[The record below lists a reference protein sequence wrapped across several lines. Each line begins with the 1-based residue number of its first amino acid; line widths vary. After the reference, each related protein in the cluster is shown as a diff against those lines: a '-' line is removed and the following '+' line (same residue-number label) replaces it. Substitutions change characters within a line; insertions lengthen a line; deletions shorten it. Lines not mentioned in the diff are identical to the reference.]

1 MFFGNKSENLKEN
14 NAMKNIF
21 TDGVDM
27 SSQRSLLRALGWTDE
42 EMKKPIVGVISAQSD
57 IIPGHMHLD
66 MIAKAVCEGVIAA
79 GGKPVI
85 LPSIGVCDG
94 IAMGHAGMRYSLP
107 SREIIADSAE
117 ILLRAH
123 GVQAA
128 VFVGN
133 CDKIIPGMLMAAA
146 RVNIPSVFVS
156 GGPMLAGRVHGKK
169 TSLSTMFEEVGAYN
183 AGKIS
188 ADELKDF
195 ECNACPTCG
204 SCSGMFTAN
213 SLNCLCEALGMALP
227 GNGTIPMVYSQ
238 RLALAKRAGTAV
250 MNLLEKNIRPS
261 DIMTK
266 AAFRNAETVDMAIG
280 ASTNTVLHLI
290 AIAREA
296 GLDDSQVSVDI
307 LNGISEKTPNLCR
320 LAPAGEHYIEELN
333 EAGGISAVMKEL
345 LDAGLL
351 DGETM
356 TVSGVKLK
364 EVVQNAYN
372 RDPEIIRPVDK
383 PYSAQG
389 GLTILKGNLAKD
401 GSVVKKSAV
410 DPKMLVHSGPA
421 RCFDSEEDA
430 MAAISGG
437 KIKAGDVVVIRYEG
451 PIGGPGMREMLTP
464 TSAIVGAGLG
474 DTVALI
480 TDGRFSGA
488 TRGAAIG
495 HVCPEA
501 AAGGLIGILK
511 DGDIIDIDI
520 TACTLNARLTDE
532 EIKERYAHF
541 TPLVKPVT
549 GYLARYRQSVTS
561 ASEGAVFKK

>member
-1 MFFGNKSENLKEN
+1 MN
-14 NAMKNIF
+14 NIF
-21 TDGVDM
+21 SKSKDM

-42 EMKKPIVGVISAQSD
+42 EITRPLVGIICAQSD

-66 MIAKAVCEGVIAA
+66 DVAKAAAEGVIAA

-85 LPSIGVCDG
+85 MPSIGVCDG
-94 IAMGHAGMRYSLP
+94 IAMGHAGMKYSLP
-107 SREIIADSAE
+107 SREVIADSAE

-123 GVQAA
+123 GMQAA
-128 VFVGN
+128 IFVGN

-146 RVNIPSVFVS
+146 RVNIPAIFVS
-156 GGPMLAGRVHGKK
+156 GGPMLAGRVRGKR
-169 TSLSTMFEEVGAYN
+169 TSLSTMFEQVGAYN
-183 AGKIS
+183 AGRIDE
-188 ADELKDF
+188 AELKNY

-213 SLNCLCEALGMALP
+213 SLNCLTEALGMALP
-227 GNGTIPMVYSQ
+227 GNGTIPMVYSA
-238 RLALAKRAGTAV
+238 RLALAKRTGAAV
-250 MNLLEKNIRPS
+250 MELLRRDIKPS
-261 DIMTK
+261 DIMTP
-266 AAFRNAETVDMAIG
+266 AAFKNAETVDMAIG

-296 GLDDSQVSVDI
+296 GLGEEQISIDS
-307 LNGISEKTPNLCR
+307 LNAISERTPNLCR

-345 LDAGLL
+345 LDAGLM
-351 DGETM
+351 DGGVM
-356 TVSGVKLK
+356 TAAGVTLAELVKDARNL
-364 EVVQNAYN
+364 
-372 RDPEIIRPVDK
+372 DPEIIRHASS

-389 GLTILKGNLAKD
+389 GLAILKGNLAER

-410 DPKMLVHSGPA
+410 DPAMLRHSGPA
-421 RCFDSEEDA
+421 RCFDSEEAA
-430 MAAISGG
+430 MAAISSGA
-437 KIKAGDVVVIRYEG
+437 IKAGDVVVIRYEG
-451 PIGGPGMREMLTP
+451 PKGGPGMREMLTP

-474 DTVALI
+474 DRVALI

-501 AAGGLIGILK
+501 AEGGTIGIIE

-520 TACTLNARLTDE
+520 PACSLNVRLTDKQ
-532 EIKERYAHF
+532 IKERKDAF
-541 TPLVKPVT
+541 KPLVKPIA
-549 GYLARYRQSVTS
+549 GYLKRYRDSVTS
-561 ASEGAVFKK
+561 ASDGAVLKK

>member
-1 MFFGNKSENLKEN
+1 
-14 NAMKNIF
+14 MKNIF

-27 SSQRSLLRALGWTDE
+27 SSQRSLLRALGWTDK
-42 EMKKPIVGVISAQSD
+42 EMRKPIVGILCAQSE

-66 MIAKAVCEGVIAA
+66 MIAKAASEGVIAA

-85 LPSIGVCDG
+85 LPAIGVCDG
-94 IAMGHAGMRYSLP
+94 IAMGHAGMKYSLP
-107 SREIIADSAE
+107 SREIIADSCE

-123 GVQAA
+123 GIQAT
-128 VFVGN
+128 VFIGN

-156 GGPMLAGRVHGKK
+156 GGPMLAGRVRGKK

-183 AGKIS
+183 AGKID
-188 ADELKDF
+188 AEELKDF

-227 GNGTIPMVYSQ
+227 GNGTLPMVYSA
-238 RLALAKRAGTAV
+238 RLALAKQAGEAV
-250 MNLLEKNIRPS
+250 MELLEKNIRPL
-261 DIMTK
+261 DIMTPQ
-266 AAFRNAETVDMAIG
+266 AFKNAETVDMAIG

-290 AIAREA
+290 AVAREA
-296 GLDDSQVSVDI
+296 GLSREQVSVDI
-307 LNGISEKTPNLCR
+307 LNEISERTPNLCR
-320 LAPAGEHYIEELN
+320 LAPAGEHYIEELH

-345 LDAGLL
+345 YDAHLL
-351 DGETM
+351 DGEVM
-356 TVSGVKLK
+356 TVSGKPLK
-364 EVVQNAYN
+364 EVISQAYN
-372 RDPEIIRPVDK
+372 RDENIIRPVSS

-389 GLTILKGNLAKD
+389 GLTVLKGNLAED
-401 GSVVKKSAV
+401 GCVVKKSAV
-410 DPKMLVHSGPA
+410 DPKMLTHSGPA
-421 RCFDSEEDA
+421 RCFDSEEQA
-430 MAAISGG
+430 MTAISSG

-451 PIGGPGMREMLTP
+451 PLGGPGMREMLTP

-520 TACTLNARLTDE
+520 PACSLSVRLSDG
-532 EIKERYAHF
+532 EIAERYKSF
-541 TPLVKPVT
+541 KPLEKPVD
-549 GYLARYRQSVTS
+549 GYLARYRKSVTS
-561 ASEGAVFKK
+561 ASDGAVFRK

>member
-1 MFFGNKSENLKEN
+1 MN
-14 NAMKNIF
+14 NIF
-21 TDGVDM
+21 SESKDM
-27 SSQRSLLRALGWTDE
+27 SPQRSLLRALGWTDE
-42 EMKKPIVGVISAQSD
+42 EMQRPLVGIICAQSE

-66 MIAKAVCEGVIAA
+66 DIAKAAAEGVIAA

-85 LPSIGVCDG
+85 MPSIGVCDG

-123 GVQAA
+123 GMQAA
-128 VFVGN
+128 IFVGN

-146 RVNIPSVFVS
+146 RVNIPSIFVS
-156 GGPMLAGRVHGKK
+156 GGPMLAGHVRGRK
-169 TSLSTMFEEVGAYN
+169 TSLSTMFEQVGAYN
-183 AGKIS
+183 AGKIGQ
-188 ADELKDF
+188 DELKNY

-227 GNGTIPMVYSQ
+227 GNGTIPMVYSA
-238 RLALAKRAGTAV
+238 RLALAKRAGAAV
-250 MNLLEKNIRPS
+250 MNLLKKNIRPS
-261 DIMTK
+261 DIMTP
-266 AAFRNAETVDMAIG
+266 AAFANAETVDMAIG

-296 GLDDSQVSVDI
+296 GLTEEQVSIDS
-307 LNGISEKTPNLCR
+307 LNAISERTPNLCR

-345 LDAGLL
+345 LDARLL
-351 DGETM
+351 DGSVM
-356 TVSGVKLK
+356 TASGVCLA
-364 EVVQNAYN
+364 EVVKDAKNYDSQVLRTIDDAYS
-372 RDPEIIRPVDK
+372 K
-383 PYSAQG
+383 QG
-389 GLTILKGNLAKD
+389 GLAILKGNLAQK
-401 GSVVKKSAV
+401 GCVVKKSAV
-410 DPKMLVHSGPA
+410 DPKMLKHSGPA

-430 MAAISGG
+430 MKAISSG

-451 PIGGPGMREMLTP
+451 PKGGPGMREMLTP

-501 AAGGLIGILK
+501 AEGGTIGIVR

-520 TACTLNARLTDE
+520 PACTLNVRLTDE
-532 EIKERYAHF
+532 QIEERKANF
-541 TPLVKPVT
+541 TPLVKPVS
-549 GYLARYRQSVTS
+549 GYLKRYRDSVTS
-561 ASEGAVFKK
+561 SSEGAVFKK

>member
-1 MFFGNKSENLKEN
+1 M
-14 NAMKNIF
+14 AA
-21 TDGVDM
+21 
-27 SSQRSLLRALGWTDE
+27 QRSLLRALGWTDSE
-42 EMKKPIVGVISAQSD
+42 IEKPLVGIICAQSE

-66 MIAKAVCEGVIAA
+66 TIAKAASEGVIAA

-85 LPSIGVCDG
+85 LPAIGVCDG
-94 IAMGHAGMRYSLP
+94 IAMGHEGMKYSLP
-107 SREIIADSAE
+107 SREVIADSSE

-123 GVQAA
+123 GIQAA
-128 VFVGN
+128 VFIGN

-156 GGPMLAGRVHGKK
+156 GGPMLAGRVRGKK

-183 AGKIS
+183 AGKIDK
-188 ADELKDF
+188 DELKDF

-227 GNGTIPMVYSQ
+227 SNGTLPAVYSA
-238 RLALAKRAGTAV
+238 RLALAKRAGEAV
-250 MNLLEKNIRPS
+250 MNLLEKNIRPL
-261 DIMTK
+261 DIMTP
-266 AAFRNAETVDMAIG
+266 AAFKNAETVDMAIG

-296 GLDDSQVSVDI
+296 GLSREQVSMDI

-320 LAPAGEHYIEELN
+320 LAPAGEHYIEELH
-333 EAGGISAVMKEL
+333 EAGGISAVMKQL
-345 LDAGLL
+345 YDAKLL
-351 DGETM
+351 DGEVL
-356 TVSGVKLK
+356 TVSGQKLK
-364 EVVQNAYN
+364 EVIKNAYN
-372 RDPEIIRPVDK
+372 RDEEILRPVSS

-389 GLTILKGNLAKD
+389 GLAVLKGNVAED
-401 GSVVKKSAV
+401 GCVVKKSAV
-410 DPKMLVHSGPA
+410 DPKMLKHSGPA
-421 RCFDSEEDA
+421 RCFDSEEEA
-430 MAAISGG
+430 MQAISGG

-451 PIGGPGMREMLTP
+451 PLGGPGMREMLTP

-501 AAGGLIGILK
+501 AAGGLIGLLK

-520 TACTLNARLTDE
+520 TACTLSARLSAE
-532 EIKERYAHF
+532 EIAARRASFK
-541 TPLVKPVT
+541 PVVKPVV
-549 GYLARYRQSVTS
+549 GYLSRYRQLVTS
-561 ASEGAVFKK
+561 ASDGAVFKK

>member
-1 MFFGNKSENLKEN
+1 MN
-14 NAMKNIF
+14 NIF
-21 TDGVDM
+21 SSSTDM
-27 SSQRSLLRALGWTDE
+27 SSQRSLLRALGWTDS
-42 EMKKPIVGVISAQSD
+42 EMNKPIVGVICAQSE

-66 MIAKAVCEGVIAA
+66 MIAKAASEGVIAA

-85 LPSIGVCDG
+85 LPAIGVCDG
-94 IAMGHAGMRYSLP
+94 IAMGHEGMRYSLP
-107 SREIIADSAE
+107 SREIIADSCE

-123 GVQAA
+123 GIQAA
-128 VFVGN
+128 VFIGN

-183 AGKIS
+183 AGRIS

-195 ECNACPTCG
+195 ECGACPTCG

-227 GNGTIPMVYSQ
+227 GNGTLPMVYSA
-238 RLALAKRAGTAV
+238 RLALAKRAGEAV

-261 DIMTK
+261 DIMTP
-266 AAFRNAETVDMAIG
+266 AAFKNAETVDMAIG

-296 GLDDSQVSVDI
+296 GLTKEQVSMDI

-320 LAPAGEHYIEELN
+320 LAPAGEHYIEELH

-345 LDAGLL
+345 YDAKLL
-351 DGETM
+351 NGEVM
-356 TVSGVKLK
+356 TVSGAPLK
-364 EVVQNAYN
+364 EVIKNALN
-372 RDPEIIRPVDK
+372 RNEEIIKPVSS

-389 GLTILKGNLAKD
+389 GLTVLKGNLAKD
-401 GSVVKKSAV
+401 GCVVKKSAV
-410 DPKMLVHSGPA
+410 DPKMLKHSGPA
-421 RCFDSEEDA
+421 KCFDGEEQA
-430 MAAISGG
+430 MQAISGG
-437 KIKAGDVVVIRYEG
+437 KICAGDVVVIRYEG
-451 PIGGPGMREMLTP
+451 PLGGPGMREMLTP

-501 AAGGLIGILK
+501 AAGGLIGIIK

-520 TACTLNARLTDE
+520 NACSLSVRLSDDE
-532 EIKERYAHF
+532 ISKRYAAF
-541 TPLVKPVT
+541 KPLVKPVT
-549 GYLARYRQSVTS
+549 GYLARYRNSVTS
-561 ASEGAVFKK
+561 ASDGAVFKK

>member
-1 MFFGNKSENLKEN
+1 
-14 NAMKNIF
+14 MKNIF
-21 TDGVDM
+21 STSTDM
-27 SSQRSLLRALGWTDE
+27 SSQRSLLRALGWTDS
-42 EMKKPIVGVISAQSD
+42 EMNKPIVGVICAQSE

-66 MIAKAVCEGVIAA
+66 MIAKAASEGVIAA

-85 LPSIGVCDG
+85 LPAIGVCDG
-94 IAMGHAGMRYSLP
+94 IAMGHEGMRYSLP
-107 SREIIADSAE
+107 SREIIADSCE

-123 GVQAA
+123 GIQAA
-128 VFVGN
+128 VFIGN

-183 AGKIS
+183 AGRIS

-195 ECNACPTCG
+195 ECGACPTCG

-227 GNGTIPMVYSQ
+227 GNGTLPMVYSA
-238 RLALAKRAGTAV
+238 RLALAKQAGEAV

-261 DIMTK
+261 DIMT
-266 AAFRNAETVDMAIG
+266 AEAFKNAETVDMAIG

-296 GLDDSQVSVDI
+296 GLTKEQVSMDI

-320 LAPAGEHYIEELN
+320 LAPAGEHYIEELH
-333 EAGGISAVMKEL
+333 EAGGISAVMKQLYDAKL
-345 LDAGLL
+345 LNGDV
-351 DGETM
+351 M
-356 TVSGVKLK
+356 TVSGKALK
-364 EVVQNAYN
+364 EVIKNAVN
-372 RDPEIIRPVDK
+372 RNEEIIRPVAS

-389 GLTILKGNLAKD
+389 GLTVLKGNLAKD
-401 GSVVKKSAV
+401 GCVVKKSAV
-410 DPKMLVHSGPA
+410 DPKMLKHSGPA
-421 RCFDSEEDA
+421 RCFDSEEQA
-430 MAAISGG
+430 MQAISGG

-451 PIGGPGMREMLTP
+451 PLGGPGMREMLTP

-501 AAGGLIGILK
+501 AAGGLIGIVR

-520 TACTLNARLTDE
+520 NACSLSVRLSDE
-532 EIKERYAHF
+532 EITQRYAAF
-541 TPLVKPVT
+541 KPLVKPVS
-549 GYLARYRQSVTS
+549 GYLSRYRNSVTS
-561 ASEGAVFKK
+561 ASDGAVFKK

>member
-1 MFFGNKSENLKEN
+1 
-14 NAMKNIF
+14 MKNIF
-21 TDGVDM
+21 SESLDM
-27 SSQRSLLRALGWTDE
+27 SSQRSLLRALGWTDS
-42 EMKKPIVGVISAQSD
+42 EMNKPIVGVICAQSE

-66 MIAKAVCEGVIAA
+66 MIAKAACEGVISA
-79 GGKPVI
+79 GGKPVV
-85 LPSIGVCDG
+85 LPAIGVCDG
-94 IAMGHAGMRYSLP
+94 IAMGHAGMKYSLP
-107 SREIIADSAE
+107 SREIIADSCE

-128 VFVGN
+128 VFIGN

-183 AGKIS
+183 AGKID
-188 ADELKDF
+188 ADELKEF

-227 GNGTIPMVYSQ
+227 GNGTLPMVYSG
-238 RLALAKRAGTAV
+238 RLALAKNAGEAV
-250 MNLLEKNIRPS
+250 MNLLEKNIRPL
-261 DIMTK
+261 DIMTP
-266 AAFRNAETVDMAIG
+266 AAFKNAETVDMAIG

-296 GLDDSQVSVDI
+296 GLTREQVSMDI

-320 LAPAGEHYIEELN
+320 LAPAGEHYIEELH
-333 EAGGISAVMKEL
+333 EAGGISAVMNEL
-345 LDAGLL
+345 YGANLI
-351 DGETM
+351 DGEVI
-356 TVSGVKLK
+356 TVSGKKLK
-364 EVVQNAYN
+364 DVISSARN
-372 RDPEIIRPVDK
+372 RDPEIIRPVSS
-383 PYSAQG
+383 PYSKQG
-389 GLTILKGNLAKD
+389 GLTVLKGNLAED
-401 GSVVKKSAV
+401 GCVVKKSAV
-410 DPKMLVHSGPA
+410 DPKMYVHSGPA
-421 RCFDSEEDA
+421 KCFDSEEDA
-430 MAAISGG
+430 MKAISGG

-451 PIGGPGMREMLTP
+451 PLGGPGMREMLTP

-501 AAGGLIGILK
+501 AAGGLIGLLK

-520 TACTLNARLTDE
+520 QSCSLSARLTPE
-532 EIKERYAHF
+532 EIEKRRAEF
-541 TPLVKPVT
+541 KPVQKPVS
-549 GYLARYRQSVTS
+549 GYLSRYRQLVTS
-561 ASEGAVFKK
+561 ASDGAIFKK

>member
-1 MFFGNKSENLKEN
+1 
-14 NAMKNIF
+14 MKNIF
-21 TDGVDM
+21 SESTDM
-27 SSQRSLLRALGWTDE
+27 AAQRSLLRALGWTDSE
-42 EMKKPIVGVISAQSD
+42 IKKPIVGIICAQSE

-66 MIAKAVCEGVIAA
+66 MIAKAASEGVIAA

-85 LPSIGVCDG
+85 LPAIGVCDG
-94 IAMGHAGMRYSLP
+94 IAMGHEGMKYSLP
-107 SREIIADSAE
+107 SREVIADSSE

-123 GVQAA
+123 GIQAA
-128 VFVGN
+128 IFIGN

-146 RVNIPSVFVS
+146 RVNIPSIFVS
-156 GGPMLAGRVHGKK
+156 GGPMLAGRVHKKK

-183 AGKIS
+183 AGKIN

-227 GNGTIPMVYSQ
+227 GNGTLPMVYSA
-238 RLALAKRAGTAV
+238 RLALAKRAGEAV
-250 MNLLEKNIRPS
+250 MNLLAKNIRPL
-261 DIMTK
+261 DIMTPE
-266 AAFRNAETVDMAIG
+266 AFKNAETVDMAIG

-296 GLDDSQVSVDI
+296 KLSRGQVSMDI

-320 LAPAGEHYIEELN
+320 LAPAGEHYIEELH

-345 LDAGLL
+345 YDAHLL
-351 DGETM
+351 NGEVM
-356 TVSGVKLK
+356 TVSGQPLK
-364 EVVQNAYN
+364 EVIKNAYN
-372 RDPEIIRPVDK
+372 RDEEIIRPVSA

-389 GLTILKGNLAKD
+389 GLTVLKGNLAED
-401 GSVVKKSAV
+401 GCVVKKSAV

-421 RCFDSEEDA
+421 RCFDSEEEA
-430 MAAISGG
+430 MQAISGG

-451 PIGGPGMREMLTP
+451 PLGGPGMREMLTP

-501 AAGGLIGILK
+501 ATGGLIGLLK

-520 TACTLNARLTDE
+520 TACTLKARLSDE
-532 EIKERYAHF
+532 EIAARKADF
-541 TPLVKPVT
+541 TPKVKPVT
-549 GYLARYRQSVTS
+549 GYLARYRQLVTS
-561 ASEGAVFKK
+561 ASDGAVFKK

>member
-1 MFFGNKSENLKEN
+1 MN
-14 NAMKNIF
+14 NIF
-21 TDGVDM
+21 SLSKDM

-42 EMKKPIVGVISAQSD
+42 EIQRPLVGIICAQSD

-66 MIAKAVCEGVIAA
+66 DVAKAAAEGVIAA

-85 LPSIGVCDG
+85 MPSIGVCDG
-94 IAMGHAGMRYSLP
+94 IAMGHAGMKYSLP
-107 SREIIADSAE
+107 SREVIADSAE

-123 GVQAA
+123 GMQAA
-128 VFVGN
+128 IFVGN

-146 RVNIPSVFVS
+146 RVNIPAIFVS
-156 GGPMLAGRVHGKK
+156 GGPMLAGRVRGKR
-169 TSLSTMFEEVGAYN
+169 TSLSTMFEQVGAYN
-183 AGKIS
+183 AGRIDE
-188 ADELKDF
+188 AELKNY

-213 SLNCLCEALGMALP
+213 SLNCLTEALGMALP
-227 GNGTIPMVYSQ
+227 GNGTIPMVYSA
-238 RLALAKRAGTAV
+238 RLALAKRTGAAI
-250 MNLLEKNIRPS
+250 MELLRRDIKPS
-261 DIMTK
+261 DIMTP
-266 AAFRNAETVDMAIG
+266 AAFKNAETVDMAIG

-296 GLDDSQVSVDI
+296 GLGEEQISIDS
-307 LNGISEKTPNLCR
+307 LNAISERTPNLCR

-345 LDAGLL
+345 LDAGLM
-351 DGETM
+351 DGGVM
-356 TVSGVKLK
+356 TAAGVTLAELVKDARNL
-364 EVVQNAYN
+364 A
-372 RDPEIIRPVDK
+372 PEIIRHASS

-389 GLTILKGNLAKD
+389 GLAILKGNLAER

-410 DPKMLVHSGPA
+410 DPAMLRHSGPA
-421 RCFDSEEDA
+421 RCFDSEEAA
-430 MAAISGG
+430 MAAISSGA
-437 KIKAGDVVVIRYEG
+437 IKAGDVVVIRYEG
-451 PIGGPGMREMLTP
+451 PKGGPGMREMLTP

-474 DTVALI
+474 DRVALI

-501 AAGGLIGILK
+501 AEGGTIGIIE

-520 TACTLNARLTDE
+520 PACSLNVRLTDKQ
-532 EIKERYAHF
+532 IKERKDAF
-541 TPLVKPVT
+541 KPLVKPIA
-549 GYLARYRQSVTS
+549 GYLKRYRDSVTS
-561 ASEGAVFKK
+561 ASDGAVLKK

>member
-1 MFFGNKSENLKEN
+1 
-14 NAMKNIF
+14 MKNIF
-21 TDGVDM
+21 SDSIDM
-27 SSQRSLLRALGWTDE
+27 SSQRSLFRALGWTDE
-42 EMKKPIVGVISAQSD
+42 EMQKPIVGIICAQSE

-66 MIAKAVCEGVIAA
+66 MIARAASEGVIAS

-85 LPSIGVCDG
+85 MPSIGVCDG
-94 IAMGHAGMRYSLP
+94 IAMGHSGMKYSLP

-123 GVQAA
+123 AVQAA
-128 VFVGN
+128 IFIGN

-146 RVNIPSVFVS
+146 RVNIPSVFIS
-156 GGPMLAGRVHGKK
+156 GGPMLAGHVHKKK
-169 TSLSTMFEEVGAYN
+169 TSLSTMFEQVGAYN
-183 AGKIS
+183 AGKID
-188 ADELKDF
+188 AAELKAY

-238 RLALAKRAGTAV
+238 RLALAKQAGAAV
-250 MNLLEKNIRPS
+250 MNLLNKGIRPR
-261 DIMTK
+261 DVMTP
-266 AAFRNAETVDMAIG
+266 AAFKNAETVDMAIG

-290 AIAREA
+290 AVAREA
-296 GLDDSQVSVDI
+296 GLTKEQISVDV
-307 LNGISEKTPNLCR
+307 LNEISERTPNLCR

-345 LDAGLL
+345 LDANLL
-351 DGETM
+351 DGSVM
-356 TVSGVKLK
+356 TVCGVPLK
-364 EVVQNAYN
+364 DVIKDAVNLDE
-372 RDPEIIRPVDK
+372 EIIRPISR
-383 PYSAQG
+383 PYSEQG
-389 GLTILKGNLAKD
+389 GLTILKGNLASE
-401 GSVVKKSAV
+401 GAVVKKSAV
-410 DPKMLVHSGPA
+410 DPKMLTHSGSA
-421 RCFDSEEDA
+421 RCFDSEEEA

-437 KIKAGDVVVIRYEG
+437 KIKPGDVVVIRYEG
-451 PIGGPGMREMLTP
+451 PVGGPGMREMLTP

-501 AAGGLIGILK
+501 AAGGIIGIIR

-520 TACTLNARLTDE
+520 PSCKLNVRLTDS
-532 EIKERYAHF
+532 EIAARLKTF
-541 TPLVKPVT
+541 TPLVKPVE
-549 GYLARYRQSVTS
+549 GYLARYRASVTS

>member
-1 MFFGNKSENLKEN
+1 MN
-14 NAMKNIF
+14 NIF
-21 TDGVDM
+21 SLSKDM

-42 EMKKPIVGVISAQSD
+42 EIQRPLVGIICAQSD

-66 MIAKAVCEGVIAA
+66 DVAKAAAEGVIAA

-85 LPSIGVCDG
+85 MPSIGVCDG
-94 IAMGHAGMRYSLP
+94 IAMGHAGMKYSLP
-107 SREIIADSAE
+107 SREVIADSAE

-123 GVQAA
+123 GMQAA
-128 VFVGN
+128 IFVGN

-146 RVNIPSVFVS
+146 RVNIPAIFVS
-156 GGPMLAGRVHGKK
+156 GGPMLAGRVRGKR
-169 TSLSTMFEEVGAYN
+169 TSLSTMFEQVGAYN
-183 AGKIS
+183 AGRIDE
-188 ADELKDF
+188 AELKNY

-213 SLNCLCEALGMALP
+213 SLNCLTEALGMALP
-227 GNGTIPMVYSQ
+227 GNGTIPMVYSA
-238 RLALAKRAGTAV
+238 RLALAKRTGAAV
-250 MNLLEKNIRPS
+250 MELLRRDIKPS
-261 DIMTK
+261 DIMTP
-266 AAFRNAETVDMAIG
+266 AAFKNAETVDMAIG

-296 GLDDSQVSVDI
+296 GLGEEQISIDS
-307 LNGISEKTPNLCR
+307 LNAISERTPNLCR

-345 LDAGLL
+345 LDAGLM
-351 DGETM
+351 DGGVM
-356 TVSGVKLK
+356 TAAGVTLAELVKDARNL
-364 EVVQNAYN
+364 
-372 RDPEIIRPVDK
+372 DPEIIRHASS

-389 GLTILKGNLAKD
+389 GLAILKGNLAER

-410 DPKMLVHSGPA
+410 DPAMLRHSGPA
-421 RCFDSEEDA
+421 RCFDSEESA
-430 MAAISGG
+430 MTAISSGA
-437 KIKAGDVVVIRYEG
+437 IKAGDVVVIRYEG
-451 PIGGPGMREMLTP
+451 PKGGPGMREMLTP

-474 DTVALI
+474 DRVALI

-501 AAGGLIGILK
+501 AEGGTIGIIE

-520 TACTLNARLTDE
+520 PACSLNVRLTDKQ
-532 EIKERYAHF
+532 IKERKDAF
-541 TPLVKPVT
+541 KPLVKPIA
-549 GYLARYRQSVTS
+549 GYLKRYRDSVTS
-561 ASEGAVFKK
+561 ASDGAVLKK

>member
-1 MFFGNKSENLKEN
+1 MDNLFSKG
-14 NAMKNIF
+14 
-21 TDGVDM
+21 TDM
-27 SSQRSLLRALGWTDE
+27 SSQRSLLRALGWTDS
-42 EMKKPIVGVISAQSD
+42 EMNKPMVGIICAQSE

-66 MIAKAVCEGVIAA
+66 DIAKAAAQGVIAA

-85 LPSIGVCDG
+85 VPSIGVCDG
-94 IAMGHAGMRYSLP
+94 IAMGHAGMKYSLP

-123 GVQAA
+123 AFQAA
-128 VFVGN
+128 IFIGN

-146 RVNIPSVFVS
+146 RVNIPSIFVS
-156 GGPMLAGRVHGKK
+156 GGPMLAGKVHGKK
-169 TSLSTMFEEVGAYN
+169 TSLSTMFEEVGAYD
-183 AGKIS
+183 AGIID
-188 ADELKDF
+188 ADELKNF

-238 RLALAKRAGTAV
+238 RLALAKLTGEAI

-261 DIMTK
+261 DILTE
-266 AAFRNAETVDMAIG
+266 AAFKNAETVDMAIG

-290 AIAREA
+290 AVAGEA
-296 GLDDSQVSVDI
+296 GVNTVNIDI
-307 LNGISEKTPNLCR
+307 MNEISERTPNLCR
-320 LAPAGEHYIEELN
+320 LAPAGEYYIEELN

-356 TVSGVKLK
+356 TVSGKKLK
-364 EVVQNAYN
+364 DVVAGARVY
-372 RDPEIIRPVDK
+372 DHDIIRPIDN

-389 GLTILKGNLAKD
+389 GLTILKGNLAPE

-410 DPKMLVHSGPA
+410 DPRMYVHSGKA
-421 RCFDSEEDA
+421 VCFDSEEDA
-430 MAAISGG
+430 MAAISTG
-437 KIKAGDVVVIRYEG
+437 KIVKGDVVVIRYEG
-451 PIGGPGMREMLTP
+451 PMGGPGMREMLTP

-474 DTVALI
+474 ADVALI

-501 AAGGLIGILK
+501 AAGGLIGMVQ

-520 TACTLNARLTDE
+520 PNCSISLRISDE
-532 EIKERYAHF
+532 ELARRKASF
-541 TPLVKPVT
+541 VPKVKPVD
-549 GYLARYRQSVTS
+549 GYLKRYRANVTS
-561 ASEGAVFKK
+561 ASNGAIFRKN

>member
-1 MFFGNKSENLKEN
+1 
-14 NAMKNIF
+14 
-21 TDGVDM
+21 M
-27 SSQRSLLRALGWTDE
+27 SSQRSLLRALGWTDS
-42 EMKKPIVGVISAQSD
+42 EMNKPIIGIICAQSE

-66 MIAKAVCEGVIAA
+66 MIAKAASEGVIAA

-85 LPSIGVCDG
+85 LPAIGVCDG
-94 IAMGHAGMRYSLP
+94 IAMGHEGMRYSLP
-107 SREIIADSAE
+107 SREIIADSCE

-123 GVQAA
+123 GIQAA
-128 VFVGN
+128 VFIGN

-183 AGKIS
+183 AGRIS

-195 ECNACPTCG
+195 ECGACPTCG

-227 GNGTIPMVYSQ
+227 GNGTLPMVYSA
-238 RLALAKRAGTAV
+238 RLALAKQAGEAV

-261 DIMTK
+261 DIMTPE
-266 AAFRNAETVDMAIG
+266 AFKNAETVDMAIG

-296 GLDDSQVSVDI
+296 GLGKEQVSMDI

-320 LAPAGEHYIEELN
+320 LAPAGEHYIEELH
-333 EAGGISAVMKEL
+333 EAGGISAVMKQL
-345 LDAGLL
+345 YDAGLL
-351 DGETM
+351 NGVVM
-356 TVSGVKLK
+356 TVSGKPMK
-364 EVVQNAYN
+364 EVIKNVVN
-372 RDPEIIRPVDK
+372 RNEEIIRPVAS

-389 GLTILKGNLAKD
+389 GLTVLKGNLAKD
-401 GSVVKKSAV
+401 GCVVKKSAV
-410 DPKMLVHSGPA
+410 DPKMLKHSGPA
-421 RCFDSEEDA
+421 KCFDSEEQA
-430 MAAISGG
+430 MLAISGG
-437 KIKAGDVVVIRYEG
+437 KIRAGDVVVIRYEG
-451 PIGGPGMREMLTP
+451 PLGGPGMREMLTP

-501 AAGGLIGILK
+501 AAGGLIGIVK

-520 TACTLNARLTDE
+520 NACSLSVRLSDE
-532 EIKERYAHF
+532 EITRRYAAF
-541 TPLVKPVT
+541 KPLIKPVS
-549 GYLARYRQSVTS
+549 GYLSRYRNSVTS
-561 ASEGAVFKK
+561 ASDGAVFKK